1 MNESAGAVKA
11 YGDAANSG
19 KAGTLELIALSQ
31 AVADAA
37 MSQADGVL
45 AAAENTAKL
54 NGQTLDAGQKT
65 SIFKQALLD
74 FANSLPDLSPLKG
87 QILDL
92 ASGFTDIP
100 SDKTITVSA
109 LPARD
114 AAIDLTDVR
123 TQQDKIL
130 PTTSI
135 STEVRNQALTWGLLE
150 AVRLKGVEV
159 DQLAPTVSVSVQ
171 GHCDGDQPVAGDRC
185 GSGRRS
191 RLLLGRRARR
201 WRRRSRRRR
210 RSTSCGRG
218 RSYDA
223 GDVASG

>member
-109 LPARD
+109 PGAKD

-171 GHCDGDQPVAGDRC
+171 GYATAISQLREIAAAAAAAQ
-185 GSGRRS
+185 SAAA
-191 RLLLGRRARR
+191 RAA
-201 WRRRSRRRR
+201 SA
-210 RSTSCGRG
+210 S
-218 RSYDA
+218 
-223 GDVASG
+223 VASAQSAQAKINQLRAGAII